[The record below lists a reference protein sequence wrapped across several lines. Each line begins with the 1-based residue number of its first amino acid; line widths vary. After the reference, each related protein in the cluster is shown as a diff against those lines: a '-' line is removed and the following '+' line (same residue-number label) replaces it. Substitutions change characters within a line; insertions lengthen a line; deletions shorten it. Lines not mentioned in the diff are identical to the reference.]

1 MVVFAI
7 IHSKNILSRRSE
19 DEDGWRENVIIL
31 IDAYNMLKQIIIR
44 REIAQQERTR
54 FLSLIS
60 RYSNKKKHHMVVV
73 FDGGPYEW
81 LHRERVHG
89 VQVVYSGLHQT
100 ADDYIKHYIGD
111 HKESDLLLVSD
122 DRDLN
127 LYAQRFSMPSISPR
141 DFYIL
146 VQEALRTP
154 VSDRLQTEQI
164 ATKISDESHADIDVL
179 MQEASRTV
187 PTKRG
192 DTPDITHSGLADG
205 RKLSKEERKLLQ
217 KLKKL

>member
-1 MVVFAI
+1 
-7 IHSKNILSRRSE
+7 
-19 DEDGWRENVIIL
+19 VIIL

-44 REIAQQERTR
+44 REVAQQERNW
-54 FLSLIS
+54 FLSLIG
-60 RYSNKKKHHMVVV
+60 RYSTKKRHHMVVV

-81 LHRERVHG
+81 LHKERAHG
-89 VQVVYSGLHQT
+89 VQVVYSGVHQT
-100 ADDYIKHYIGD
+100 ADDYIKHYISD

-127 LYAQRFSMPSISPR
+127 RYAARFSMPSISPR

-146 VQEALRTP
+146 VQEALHAP

-164 ATKISDESHADIDVL
+164 ATKMSDESHAEVDLL
-179 MQEASRTV
+179 MQEASCTV
-187 PTKRG
+187 PTKRS
-192 DTPDITHSGLADG
+192 DEPDIAHTGLADG
-205 RKLSKEERKLLQ
+205 RKLSKEERRLFQ